1 MKFYGKNLLR
11 LGFLAVM
18 ALALATSCIPMKK
31 IKYMQQEVEKGDSA
45 RTIFENRKTADF
57 RIQPGDNL
65 YIKVNSALTSNDNM
79 FSIGTDDRSSNY
91 YNDIGIFLNSYR
103 VSDSGFI
110 DFPFVGKVYL
120 KDLTIEQSQELIQA
134 IVDDYLKGTTVIV
147 RLAIFK
153 ITMLG
158 EFTRPGEFSV
168 YQNKF
173 NIFDAISNAG
183 DLTPFA
189 KRDKIILIRETKAG
203 TKVVHLNLNDIS
215 ILESEYYTI
224 MPNDIIYAP
233 PVKGKNF
240 AFREFPYSL
249 VLATISTTLL
259 LINFIQNN

>member
-1 MKFYGKNLLR
+1 MKFYRITFLR
-11 LGFLAVM
+11 LGFLAAVAVIM
-18 ALALATSCIPMKK
+18 ATSCVPQKK
-31 IKYMQQEVEKGDSA
+31 IKYLQQEVQKGDSA
-45 RTIFENRKTADF
+45 RTVFDNRKTADF

-65 YIKVNSALTSNDNM
+65 YIKVNSALTSTDNM
-79 FSIGTDDRSSNY
+79 FSIGSDDRSSNY

-153 ITMLG
+153 ITLLG
-158 EFTRPGEFSV
+158 EFNRPGEFSI

-183 DLTPFA
+183 DMTVFA
-189 KRDKIILIRETKAG
+189 KRDKIVLIRETKTG
-203 TKVVHLNLNDIS
+203 TKVVNLNLNDIS
-215 ILESEYYTI
+215 ILESEYYTL

-233 PVKGKNF
+233 PIKGKNF

-249 VLATISTTLL
+249 VLASITTTLL
-259 LINFIQNN
+259 LINFFQNN